1 MFCFSSRPRRD
12 YHFSDEEWEQF
23 QTRVDEG
30 YDLAPTGRYLEWL
43 KIYHPDHIPQGI
55 ACVCM
60 FLIVVRPTNL
70 ATFTL

>member
-1 MFCFSSRPRRD
+1 MFIVTLSDHLCSVLVLDPGEIII
-12 YHFSDEEWEQF
+12 FSDEEWERF

-55 ACVCM
+55 ACVCVC
-60 FLIVVRPTNL
+60 F
-70 ATFTL
+70 